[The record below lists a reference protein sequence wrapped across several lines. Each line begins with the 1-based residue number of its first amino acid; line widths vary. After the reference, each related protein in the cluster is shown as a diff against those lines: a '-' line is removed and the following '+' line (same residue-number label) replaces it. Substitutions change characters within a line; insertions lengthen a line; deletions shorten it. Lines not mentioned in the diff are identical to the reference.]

1 MKLTKSDLGVRLSD
15 KEEEPSGKR
24 WTQGD
29 TLYARVRDYE
39 PRTVSISTAYT
50 RLSRYPDMTLHD
62 ACTAANVKRH
72 NSPIK
77 LIYRGQPFTE
87 QVPQEYIDDLDSDQ
101 MTTTLAKK
109 WKLSWPTIK
118 RHRQFLQEE
127 RNNA

>member
-1 MKLTKSDLGVRLSD
+1 
-15 KEEEPSGKR
+15 
-24 WTQGD
+24 
-29 TLYARVRDYE
+29 
-39 PRTVSISTAYT
+39 
-50 RLSRYPDMTLHD
+50 
-62 ACTAANVKRH
+62 
-72 NSPIK
+72 PIK